1 LCACTREFL
10 SHPIE
15 DKKHLL
21 IDHLIQVG
29 KISQKLFSS
38 TNFKNKEI
46 SFYSGLLHDI
56 GKLNPFYQE
65 LFNETQDRKKVE
77 EHVSVKYVQQ
87 HSVFSTWAAKKL
99 LSKSGLDYDLIDKI
113 LVLIYGHHSNIRRNL
128 GDISQGKQFIASQ
141 MDMIENIRDFSTQVL
156 GIPEFSRLN
165 WASCIEKFS
174 RPIGFDVT
182 LGSRGSSDIDD
193 FLEISVAFSCL
204 LQADRGSFE
213 DWEVSKFD
221 LSIDTT
227 NLVTTNLATPTK
239 LGNLRTRFQ
248 EEVMYNYDISDPIV
262 VINAP
267 TGIGKTKVFLDLIA
281 KYKDD
286 EKIERVFYFSPLL
299 ALTEDFEGKFA
310 KTISNEQKDDVLYY
324 THLFAGTLEEKI
336 KDESGIRNSNRW
348 IFLNESF
355 NKKFVITTTQRL
367 LMTLYCNKAREKL
380 KLASFRNSVLIIDE
394 VQTIPKF
401 ILSNLKKILIKM
413 NQYMGTKIILVSAT
427 IPHEIRDIKKV
438 LISGDILSS
447 YLEQTQKQIS
457 IEPLVISTI
466 PINKTLIMA
475 NTRKKAVNL
484 YAQIIQEY
492 PINKIHYL
500 STGIRKKN
508 RSEMLKEI
516 PLWNNFVLVSTQ
528 VVEAGVDISFSNIFR
543 EAAPLDNII
552 QVMGRLNR
560 EGTDSNAK
568 LVIYQTDDDPTPYS
582 PLEFAESWSRIHN
595 IHNSK
600 DLYGILEQYYSE
612 ISTRNSRNID
622 NTVELEDYI
631 HRMDFDSVWDFVNRH
646 VFAEDDRDTV
656 FIPELEN
663 WDGVKNVLMTNLTKD
678 AYKKFGEFT
687 ASLPVSVDKIGRELF
702 DQDLLEKNILLP
714 KKENLETVYDENMG
728 LDKWL
733 VMD

>member
-15 DKKHLL
+15 DKKHSL

-29 KISQKLFSS
+29 KTSQQLFSQ
-38 TNFKNKEI
+38 TCFKNKEI

-65 LFNETQDRKKVE
+65 LFNATQDRKKIE
-77 EHVSVKYVQQ
+77 EQLSVKYVQQ
-87 HSVFSTWAAKKL
+87 HSVFSAWAAEKL
-99 LSKSGLDYDLIDKI
+99 LFKSGLEYELIDKI
-113 LVLIYGHHSNIRRNL
+113 LVLIYGHHSNIRRSL
-128 GDISQGKQFIASQ
+128 GEIAKGEQFITSQ
-141 MDMIENIRDFSTQVL
+141 KDMISNIQNFSTQVL
-156 GIPEFSRLN
+156 QKPEFSRLN
-165 WASCIEKFS
+165 WTSCMDKFS
-174 RPIGFDVT
+174 RPIAFDVT
-182 LGSRGSSDIDD
+182 LSSTEDHDIDD
-193 FLEISVAFSCL
+193 FLEMSMAFSCL

-213 DWEVSKFD
+213 DWSVPKFD
-221 LSIDTT
+221 LNLDT
-227 NLVTTNLATPTK
+227 NNMIKNNLANPTK
-239 LGNLRTRFQ
+239 LGSLRTRFQ
-248 EEVMYNYDISDPIV
+248 KEVMRNHDVSDPVV

-267 TGIGKTKVFLDLIA
+267 TGIGKTKIFLDLVA

-286 EKIERVFYFSPLL
+286 KKIERVFYFSPLL
-299 ALTEDFEGKFA
+299 ALTEDFERKFA
-310 KTISNEQKDDVLYY
+310 KTVPDEQKDDVLYY

-336 KDESGIRNSNRW
+336 KDGSGIRNSNRW
-348 IFLNESF
+348 VFLNESF

-438 LISGDILSS
+438 AIPDDILSS
-447 YLEQTQKQIS
+447 YLEQTQKQIG
-457 IEPLVISTI
+457 IEQLVISAI

-484 YAQIIQEY
+484 YIQVIQEY
-492 PINKIHYL
+492 PTSKIHYL
-500 STGIRKKN
+500 STGVRKKN
-508 RSEMLKEI
+508 RSKMLEEI
-516 PLWNNFVLVSTQ
+516 KDWNNFVLVSTQ

-543 EAAPLDNII
+543 EVAPLDNIV

-568 LVIYQTDDDPTPYS
+568 LVIYQTDNDPIPYS

-595 IHNSK
+595 IHSSK
-600 DLYGILEQYYSE
+600 DLYDILEQYYSE
-612 ISTRNSRNID
+612 ISARNSRNID
-622 NTVELEDYI
+622 NTVELENYI
-631 HRMDFDSVWDFVNRH
+631 RRMDFGNVWDFVNKH
-646 VFAEDDRDTV
+646 VFAEDDKDTV
-656 FIPELEN
+656 FVPELEN
-663 WDGVKNVLMTNLTKD
+663 WDEVKNVLMTNLTKD

-733 VMD
+733 VME